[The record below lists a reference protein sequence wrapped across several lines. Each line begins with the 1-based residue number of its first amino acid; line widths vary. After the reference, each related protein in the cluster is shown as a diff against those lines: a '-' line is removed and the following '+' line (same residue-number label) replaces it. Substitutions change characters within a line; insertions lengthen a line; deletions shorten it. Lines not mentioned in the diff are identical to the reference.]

1 MGEGREPQRTVEL
14 TGAVPGDAP
23 LIQNLMQL
31 YTHDFSEFWAGTP
44 RGDLNADGRFDPY
57 PLDDYWS
64 RANWSAALIWCER
77 ALAGFALINDV
88 THSGIAAHRN
98 MGEFFILRKYRGR
111 GVGRSAAALLFSRHE
126 GLWEVAVARK
136 NSRAL
141 EFWRRTIYASPNASN
156 VQELDRQNAHWN
168 GPILRFE
175 WISVSER

>member
-1 MGEGREPQRTVEL
+1 MVKESKDQCTVDV
-14 TGAVPGDAP
+14 TGTVPGHAP

-31 YTHDFSEFWAGTP
+31 YIHDFSEFWAGTP
-44 RGDLNADGRFDPY
+44 RGELNADGRFDPY

-64 RANWSAALIWCER
+64 RTNWAAALIWCER

-88 THSGIAAHRN
+88 THSGIAAYRN

-111 GVGRSAAALLFSRHE
+111 GVGRIAAELIFSQHE

-136 NSRAL
+136 NTRAL
-141 EFWRRTIYASPNASN
+141 EFWRRTIRSSPNTSGL
-156 VQELDRQNAHWN
+156 QELDLQNARWN

-175 WISVSER
+175 WSIM